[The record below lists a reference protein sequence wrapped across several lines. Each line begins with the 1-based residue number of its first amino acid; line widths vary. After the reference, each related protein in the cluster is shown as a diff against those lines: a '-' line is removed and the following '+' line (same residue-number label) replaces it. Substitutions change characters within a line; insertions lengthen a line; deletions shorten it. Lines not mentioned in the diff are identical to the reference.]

1 MKEENKEVVG
11 YLSGMVKTL
20 EVITEFHQEIKFP
33 CPDLSHEGDYR
44 EEENDTRKKIDLI
57 SKTGIFVMRIRN
69 APKLRRRSE
78 ALYLKGHGVFL

>member
-33 CPDLSHEGDYR
+33 CPNLSHEGDYR

-57 SKTGIFVMRIRN
+57 
-69 APKLRRRSE
+69 
-78 ALYLKGHGVFL
+78 